1 MHVRNDCQDGS
12 AENDGMEIGVAIDKA
27 IDDMP
32 PEDFLIRDF
41 LLAHKAEVKDMCLT
55 EYNEAETME
64 MFRKE
69 GREQGREEGRE
80 ETTVTHIK
88 DVMESL
94 GFGME
99 KAMSVLKIPA
109 EKYSMYRLLLEE
121 SGKS

>member
-1 MHVRNDCQDGS
+1 MDALAIHMKDGS
-12 AENDGMEIGVAIDKA
+12 AENDGLEIGIAIDKA

-32 PEDFLIRDF
+32 EDFLIREF

-64 MFRKE
+64 MFREE

-88 DVMESL
+88 DIMESL

-99 KAMSVLKIPA
+99 KTMSVLKIPA
-109 EKYSMYRLLLEE
+109 EKYGMYRLLLEK